1 LNDRTAPKS
10 RFPGSSKLSFKR
22 LGGLLLIVAA
32 FALMLIGKA
41 ETVFVERAR
50 VAVTD
55 AAAPV
60 LAVLSRPI
68 DGITAMIETVQ
79 ELSSLRSENA
89 ALRRDNAALR
99 RWQAIAR
106 RAQSE
111 NRELRSL
118 LNFTPDPPA
127 RQVTARVIGDSGG
140 TFVRSVLVSA
150 GAVHGIGRGQAV
162 VTGDG
167 LVGRVAE
174 AGPESSRVLLVT
186 DLNSR
191 IPVRLQSSRHRA
203 ILAGDN
209 SDLPQLLYLS
219 PNADARPGEHIVTSG
234 HGGAFPPGI
243 PVGTVVASADGL
255 VRVRPVVDWDRL
267 EYLRLLDFGLRGV
280 LQPEDGAPRIA
291 KR

>member
-10 RFPGSSKLSFKR
+10 RFPGSSKLSLKR
-22 LGGLLLIVAA
+22 FSALLLIVAA

-50 VAVTD
+50 VAITD

-68 DGITAMIETVQ
+68 HGITAMIETVH
-79 ELSSLRSENA
+79 ELTSLRSENA

-111 NRELRSL
+111 NHELRSL

-150 GAVHGIGRGQAV
+150 GSVHGIGRGQAV

-174 AGPESSRVLLVT
+174 AGALSARVLLVT

-191 IPVRLQSSRHRA
+191 IPVRVQSSRHRA

-219 PNADARPGEHIVTSG
+219 PNADVQPGAHIVTSG

-243 PVGTVVASADGL
+243 PVGTVVATSDGL

-267 EYLRLLDFGLRGV
+267 EYLRLLDFGLRGI
-280 LQPEDGAPRIA
+280 LQPEDSAPRIA